1 MGCPHCGCR
10 LVSRQPA
17 SRSEVICSDS
27 ANPMTAHLR
36 SQRPRRLWGDLG
48 AMAMVLAIG
57 FSALGLTTV
66 KTVIISQQ
74 EESPLAEEHHPRGHH
89 QGGDN

>member
-17 SRSEVICSDS
+17 SRSEVICSDC
-27 ANPMTAHLR
+27 AHPMTAHLR
-36 SQRPRRLWGDLG
+36 SQRPRRQWGDLG
-48 AMAMVLAIG
+48 ALALMLAMG

-66 KTVIISQQ
+66 KTVIISHKDGGPAAVEQPH
-74 EESPLAEEHHPRGHH
+74 SGEHQANP
-89 QGGDN
+89 